1 MYKKNSAVALMASL
15 GMISFGSQA
24 TVIEDLSQ
32 AVKESTV
39 NVDLRYRYE
48 TSEEDNLKKDAE
60 ASTLR
65 TRLTVNTGKVS
76 DFDTIVEID
85 SINTLGPDDYNDA
98 TGTGNT
104 DYSVVADPEGLD
116 LNQAYIRYT
125 GFNNTVLSAGRQRI
139 IHNDHRFLGNVGW
152 RQNEQTFDGYRAQ
165 IQVIDTVNVDY
176 SYIHNVNTIFGSD
189 SVKGD
194 LKGDFNVLNV
204 QYSPA
209 KEHQLSVFTYLLDFD
224 TDSDK
229 SSDTYGVNYN
239 FDYELKKNTKVGT
252 ILSFAIQS
260 DTGVNTTSYDANYY
274 LVEVNGSVGKMFGS
288 AGLEVLGSDNGVIAF
303 STPLATLH
311 KFNGFADMF
320 LVTPDDGLE
329 DIYVKV
335 GANVLNVKL
344 SAVYHTFSANNGS
357 ADLGSELDLMANY
370 RVNTHI
376 SLLAKYATYDADTW
390 KIDTDKFW
398 LMANVNF

>member
-1 MYKKNSAVALMASL
+1 MYNKKSAVTLMASL
-15 GMISFGSQA
+15 GMFSFDSQA
-24 TVIEDLSQ
+24 TVMEDLSQ
-32 AVKESTV
+32 AVKDSTV
-39 NVDLRYRYE
+39 NINLRYRYE

-65 TRLTVNTGKVS
+65 TRLTVNTGNVS
-76 DFDTIVEID
+76 DFDAVVEID
-85 SINTLGPDDYNDA
+85 SINTLGPDDYDDA

-125 GFNNTVLSAGRQRI
+125 GFNNTVISAGRQRI
-139 IHNDHRFLGNVGW
+139 IHNEHRFLGNVGW

-165 IQVIDTVNVDY
+165 IQVVDTVNIDY
-176 SYIHNVNTIFGSD
+176 GYIHNVNTIFGSD

-204 QYSPA
+204 KYIPA
-209 KEHQLSVFTYLLDFD
+209 KEHQLSFFAYLLDFD

-229 SSDTYGVNYN
+229 SSDTYGVDYS
-239 FDYELKKNTKVGT
+239 FDYKLNESTKAGAL
-252 ILSFAIQS
+252 LSFAIQS
-260 DTGVNTTSYDANYY
+260 DTGANTTSYDANYY
-274 LVEVNGSVGKMFGS
+274 LVEVNGSVGTMFGS
-288 AGLEVLGSDNGVIAF
+288 AGLEVLGSDNGFIAF

-329 DIYVKV
+329 DIYMKV

-370 RVNTHI
+370 KVNTQV

-390 KIDTDKFW
+390 KVDTDKFW
-398 LMANVNF
+398 LMANVDF

>member
-1 MYKKNSAVALMASL
+1 MYNKKSAVTLMASL
-15 GMISFGSQA
+15 GMFSFDSQA
-24 TVIEDLSQ
+24 TVMEDLSQ
-32 AVKESTV
+32 AVKDSTV
-39 NVDLRYRYE
+39 NINLRYRYE

-65 TRLTVNTGKVS
+65 TRLTVNTGNVS
-76 DFDTIVEID
+76 DFDAVVEID
-85 SINTLGPDDYNDA
+85 SINTLGPDDYDDA

-125 GFNNTVLSAGRQRI
+125 GFNNTVISAGRQRI
-139 IHNDHRFLGNVGW
+139 IHNEHRFLGNVGW

-165 IQVIDTVNVDY
+165 IQVVDTVNIDY
-176 SYIHNVNTIFGSD
+176 GYIHNVNTIFGSD

-204 QYSPA
+204 KYIPA
-209 KEHQLSVFTYLLDFD
+209 KEHQLSFFAYLLDFD

-229 SSDTYGVNYN
+229 SSDTYGVDYS
-239 FDYELKKNTKVGT
+239 FDYKLNESTKAGAL
-252 ILSFAIQS
+252 LSFAIQS
-260 DTGVNTTSYDANYY
+260 DTGANTTSYDANYY
-274 LVEVNGSVGKMFGS
+274 LVEVNGSVGTMFGS
-288 AGLEVLGSDNGVIAF
+288 AGLEVLGSDNGFIAF

-329 DIYVKV
+329 DIYMKV

-370 RVNTHI
+370 KVNTQV

-390 KIDTDKFW
+390 KVDTDKFW